1 MHTIDLSRAPR
12 PQLGPSLAIWLK
24 RTVTGNGPDQ
34 TQSEWCLDR
43 VILNTPN
50 FSQDM
55 KFSGNSAILDTL
67 SMAAMES
74 FKSYMPQDTRAFI
87 ISAREAAF
95 DLGGLVLQGL
105 TATGQAVERGVQRVF
120 LSFKGVIG
128 GLSSLFLPG
137 RAPDHIGDME
147 CALSTRTLNDVL
159 LPALNLAA
167 AEPIAEFESAQDK
180 VRGFV
185 AKLKE
190 HQEDIA
196 FYTTLLA
203 RFVASKEQSAQALAL
218 VAPAVTAA
226 IPERAVDRAGGS

>member
-1 MHTIDLSRAPR
+1 
-12 PQLGPSLAIWLK
+12 
-24 RTVTGNGPDQ
+24 
-34 TQSEWCLDR
+34 
-43 VILNTPN
+43 
-50 FSQDM
+50 
-55 KFSGNSAILDTL
+55 
-67 SMAAMES
+67 MAALEGL
-74 FKSYMPQDTRAFI
+74 KAYIPQDTRAFI

-95 DLGGLVLQGL
+95 DMGGLVLQGL

-137 RAPDHIGDME
+137 RAPDHLGDME

-167 AEPIAEFESAQDK
+167 IEPIAEFEAGQEAGQDK
-180 VRGFV
+180 VRSFV

-196 FYTTLLA
+196 FYTSLLA
-203 RFVASKEQSAQALAL
+203 RFVASRDQSVQALAVPAL
-218 VAPAVTAA
+218 AAAPQADAQIA
-226 IPERAVDRAGGS
+226 EAPPIPVSA

>member
-1 MHTIDLSRAPR
+1 MHKIDLSHVAPKA
-12 PQLGPSLAIWLK
+12 PLGPSLAIWLK
-24 RTVTGNGPDQ
+24 RTVTGDG
-34 TQSEWCLDR
+34 QSPGAWCLDR

-55 KFSGNSAILDTL
+55 KFSGGSAVLDTL
-67 SMAAMES
+67 SMQALDS
-74 FKSYMPQDTRAFI
+74 FKAYIPQDTRGFI

-120 LSFKGVIG
+120 LNFKGVIG
-128 GLSSLFLPG
+128 GLSALFLPG
-137 RAPDHIGDME
+137 RAPDHLGDME

-167 AEPIAEFESAQDK
+167 IEPIAESENGQDK
-180 VRGFV
+180 VRGFI

-203 RFVASKEQSAQALAL
+203 RFVASKDQSAMALG
-218 VAPAVTAA
+218 APAVTFAPPQPVA
-226 IPERAVDRAGGS
+226 ITA